1 MLVLTH
7 PPKKKNTSIWVFLLP
22 IDESLGFMALGEDD
36 IFPSDFLSEMQAGL
50 GCEVEYRDE
59 EQTQMVFI
67 G

>member
-1 MLVLTH
+1 M
-7 PPKKKNTSIWVFLLP
+7 LP

-67 G
+67 GWMQIESQKSETTIHI

>member
-1 MLVLTH
+1 M
-7 PPKKKNTSIWVFLLP
+7 SIWVFLLP

-50 GCEVEYRDE
+50 GCEVEYPDE
-59 EQTQMVFI
+59 EQIQMVFI